1 MSDFTDRTLTAI
13 VRKLAQHEGETFL
26 STRDLEDIVDNAG
39 STGSRIT
46 NATIETDFGDWLI
59 TDDGYGMAVE
69 DLEERFD
76 EDPEA
81 YKDFLKKYMYMSDTD
96 IRVYANDYADSVAS
110 DMGERDLEDEI
121 DATPSVVK
129 AQEALDDAEE
139 AFSDYED
146 SDDYDEE
153 VAEGY
158 EEDVSDA
165 EEALEA
171 AKENALDEA
180 REAWSINYADQIK
193 AELRND
199 AVGYFEDNF
208 GYVPEN
214 MFIVDTKRAAEDAVS
229 NDGTGWVLS
238 GYDSTE
244 VEVQVN
250 GKFYQCYRTH

>member
-1 MSDFTDRTLTAI
+1 MSTFTDRTLTAI
-13 VRKLAQHEGETFL
+13 VRKLAEYEGETL
-26 STRDLEDIVDNAG
+26 DRGELEDIVDNAG

-59 TDDGYGMAVE
+59 TNDGYDMAVE
-69 DLEERFD
+69 ELEERFD
-76 EDPEA
+76 EDQES
-81 YKDFLKKYMYMSDTD
+81 YKDFLKNYMHMTDTD
-96 IRVYANDYADSVAS
+96 IRVYAGDYADSVAS
-110 DMGERDLEDEI
+110 DMDESDLEDEI
-121 DATPSVVK
+121 DATPSVIK

-153 VAEGY
+153 VAEDY
-158 EEDVSDA
+158 EDAVTDA

-180 REAWSINYADQIK
+180 REAWASNYADQIK

-214 MFIVDTKRAAEDAVS
+214 LFSVDTKRAAEDAVS
-229 NDGTGWVLS
+229 GDGAGMYLS
-238 GYDSTE
+238 SYDNNE

-250 GKFYQCYRTH
+250 GKFYQCYRIG

>member
-13 VRKLAQHEGETFL
+13 VRKLAQHQGEAL
-26 STRDLEDIVDNAG
+26 DRDELEDIVDNAG

-59 TDDGYGMAVE
+59 TNDGYDLAVE
-69 DLEERFD
+69 ELEERFD

-81 YKDFLKKYMYMSDTD
+81 YKDFLKNYMYMSDTD
-96 IRVYANDYADSVAS
+96 IRVYAGDYADSVAS
-110 DMGERDLEDEI
+110 DMDKRDLEDEI
-121 DATPSVVK
+121 DATPSVIK

-139 AFSDYED
+139 AAAIAFDEGDED
-146 SDDYDEE
+146 EIDAADEAVE
-153 VAEGY
+153 
-158 EEDVSDA
+158 DA

-180 REAWSINYADQIK
+180 REAWASNYADQIK
-193 AELRND
+193 DELRND
-199 AVGYFEDNF
+199 AIGYFEDNF

-214 MFIVDTKRAAEDAVS
+214 LFVVDTKRAAEDAVS
-229 NDGTGWVLS
+229 GDGAGMYLS
-238 GYDSTE
+238 SYDSNE

-250 GKFYQCYRTH
+250 GKFYQCYRIG

>member
-1 MSDFTDRTLTAI
+1 MSDFSPRTLTAI
-13 VRKLAQHEGETFL
+13 VRKLAQHEGETL
-26 STRDLEDIVDNAG
+26 DRDELEDIVDNAG

-59 TDDGYGMAVE
+59 TDDGYDMAVE
-69 DLEERFD
+69 ELEERFD
-76 EDPEA
+76 EDQESH
-81 YKDFLKKYMYMSDTD
+81 KDFLKNYMVMSDTD
-96 IRVYANDYADSVAS
+96 IRVYAGDYADSVAS
-110 DMGERDLEDEI
+110 DKDERDLEDEI
-121 DATPSVVK
+121 NATPSVVK
-129 AQEALDDAEE
+129 AMEVLADAEE

-165 EEALEA
+165 EEALEEA
-171 AKENALDEA
+171 TNKALEEA
-180 REAWSINYADQIK
+180 REAWAINYADEIK

-214 MFIVDTKRAAEDAVS
+214 LFSVDTKRAAEDAVS
-229 NDGTGWVLS
+229 GDGAAMYLS
-238 GYDSTE
+238 NYDNNE

-250 GKFYQCYRTH
+250 GKFYQCYRTN